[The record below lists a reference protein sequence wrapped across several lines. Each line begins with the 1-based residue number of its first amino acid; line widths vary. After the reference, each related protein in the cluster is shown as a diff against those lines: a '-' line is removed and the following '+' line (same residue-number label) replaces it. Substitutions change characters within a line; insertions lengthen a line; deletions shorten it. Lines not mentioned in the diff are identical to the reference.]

1 MARQTRRRLRY
12 GGKKKKGTRARPRT
26 RSSPRKKTGKR
37 NAKGKPNYN
46 SWGLNKG
53 TSKGCVRV
61 CLGSTLR

>member
-1 MARQTRRRLRY
+1 MVRQTRRRMRY
-12 GGKKKKGTRARPRT
+12 GGKKRKGTRRGART
-26 RSSPRKKTGKR
+26 RSSPRKRTGKR
-37 NAKGKPNYN
+37 NPKGKPNYN

>member
-1 MARQTRRRLRY
+1 MVRQTRRRFRY
-12 GGKKKKGTRARPRT
+12 GGKKRKGTSKRRAPRRQS
-26 RSSPRKKTGKR
+26 RSRRRSGKKPQ
-37 NAKGKPNYN
+37 NQN

>member
-26 RSSPRKKTGKR
+26 RSSPRKRTGKR
-37 NAKGKPNYN
+37 NPKGKPNHN